1 MVGVRDSLEEA
12 LPGENSRNAHQA
24 GQNGHGSH
32 HVAGLGDFV
41 KAGVLFTAGGT
52 AAGSAGHLVTAGVT
66 LTVVV
71 VVIMGCCPH
80 GFLALRT
87 DGLMGVVVKVFPDD
101 ISKMAGGAAGI
112 AFAVTVRIRTEGSII
127 AAGVCAIVRA
137 GQEMMFSVCFE
148 SALVADAVVHTN
160 MLTVVNN
167 GITIFAEKMVIVV
180 IITPDCMF
188 MAAIKFV
195 KAAEIAYVPNSVM
208 GFYVTEIGKTVRAVF
223 DMAFTSGRGVG
234 YVFMRAFRIR
244 LRSAAHGAVMRAVIS
259 VRFVS
264 RDCFVAVVA
273 VFGMRLVIDYPA
285 GVLMLAGCGSIGIL
299 GVAGVLGVT
308 GVLRILG

>member
-137 GQEMMFSVCFE
+137 GQEMMFSVRFE

-234 YVFMRAFRIR
+234 YVFMRAF
-244 LRSAAHGAVMRAVIS
+244 G
-259 VRFVS
+259 
-264 RDCFVAVVA
+264 
-273 VFGMRLVIDYPA
+273 FGSGLPHTVQ
-285 GVLMLAGCGSIGIL
+285 
-299 GVAGVLGVT
+299 
-308 GVLRILG
+308 